1 MRRKEVNERSPLRV
15 LEQSIHGGLGPGN
28 IGVIVARHGLGK
40 MAFLVGVGLDDLM
53 RGRKVLHVSLD
64 YPVDK
69 IVAYYD
75 EIFADLAREKELADV
90 WRVRTDM
97 ERNRCIHSYPDGK
110 FSTARLRDALTFY
123 RDHTDFVP
131 SAIMIDHYDF
141 EAATA
146 DDLEAVREIATQ
158 LEGEIWMSAHTSRDA
173 KIDDQGIPEPVSHVK
188 DSIDVILRMAHD
200 GEHVQISLLKDHDNP
215 RVSDLNLTLDPTTL
229 LLVKE

>member
-123 RDHTDFVP
+123 RDHT
-131 SAIMIDHYDF
+131 
-141 EAATA
+141 
-146 DDLEAVREIATQ
+146 
-158 LEGEIWMSAHTSRDA
+158 EIWMSAHTSRDA